1 MRGKLSRLKLVPY
14 LMTAVQVSISQLD
27 AVLGTQLL
35 VAWAGEGLSEPP
47 RMRWWRTDLFDID
60 GGGDLFHRLFPKT
73 HEWASLEG
81 IREAAIQA
89 DQRKRAE
96 LAQSDRVRS
105 LFFWGALVDEQLA
118 ERLDELKKQTGLSS
132 PEAALALPLSF
143 NKPFNKGVF
152 EEAIRHPGGKVDY
165 KIVPAG
171 REIKIEAAESIES
184 CAKKLAAALIPLSN
198 DYPMPFYRL
207 ENR

>member
-1 MRGKLSRLKLVPY
+1 
-14 LMTAVQVSISQLD
+14 MTAVQVSTSQLD
-27 AVLGTQLL
+27 AVLGLQLL
-35 VAWAGEGLSEPP
+35 IAWAGEGLSEPP
-47 RMRWWRTDLFDID
+47 RMRWWRTDLVDIE

-105 LFFWGALVDEQLA
+105 LFFWGAIVDEQLA
-118 ERLDELKKQTGLSS
+118 ERLDELKKHSGSSS
-132 PEAALALPLSF
+132 PETALALPLSLKKAF
-143 NKPFNKGVF
+143 NKDAF
-152 EEAIRHPGGKVDY
+152 EEAIRDPGGKVDY

-171 REIKIEAAESIES
+171 REIKIEATESIES
-184 CAKKLAAALIPLSN
+184 CAQKLAAALLPLSN